1 MPPADRRPRGV
12 VPAVTT
18 EGRRKPK
25 EPRPTVNTMMRIIE
39 RAELD
44 QLARDLD
51 KLE

>member
-1 MPPADRRPRGV
+1 MPTADRRPRGV

-18 EGRRKPK
+18 ERRKK
-25 EPRPTVNTMMRIIE
+25 QPRPTVNTMMRIIE

-44 QLARDLD
+44 RIERDLD